1 MSDTP
6 PRPVRLALTDS
17 TGPTRRRDWD
27 WAAVLGGGSVLWGL
41 VYLALR
47 DTHDAVLIP
56 SLILIGAA
64 IAPMT
69 LITFIADRAVDHD
82 ATVLSVALTATVGG
96 FIGVSAAAV
105 LEYQTGHRLQ
115 ALPMT
120 AVAIIEEAAKLICPA
135 LAVRAVRNRRPSTG
149 LILGVASGA
158 GFAVLET
165 MGYASVSVVQS
176 HGNIAALNDVLLLRG
191 LTSPATHMAWTGLTA
206 AALWAATDRGWTR
219 ATTTRFAAT
228 FILAVCLHTAWD
240 SQTGRTSSW
249 SYAALAVV
257 SVALLARTVGNLQR
271 PEQGNGDGSSQR
283 SPGGAFANRSW

>member
-1 MSDTP
+1 MAHPMT
-6 PRPVRLALTDS
+6 LTDS
-17 TGPTRRRDWD
+17 TAPPRRRDWN
-27 WAAVLGGGSVLWGL
+27 WAAVLGCGSLLWVL

-64 IAPMT
+64 IAPTT
-69 LITFIADRAVDHD
+69 LITFIADRAFDHD
-82 ATVLSVALTATVGG
+82 ATALSVALTATVGG
-96 FIGVSAAAV
+96 FIGVTAAAV

-115 ALPMT
+115 ALPMI

-135 LAVRAVRNRRPSTG
+135 LALRAVRKRRPSTG

-176 HGNIAALNDVLLLRG
+176 HGNIAALNDVLLMRG
-191 LTSPATHMAWTGLTA
+191 MTSPATHVAWTGLTA
-206 AALWAATDRGWTR
+206 AALWAAAERGWTR
-219 ATTTRFAAT
+219 VTTTRFAAT
-228 FILAVCLHTAWD
+228 FVLAICLHTTWD

-249 SYAALAVV
+249 SYAALAAV
-257 SVALLARTVGNLQR
+257 SVALLARTVRNLQS
-271 PEQGNGDGSSQR
+271 PEQRNGDCPSQR
-283 SPGGAFANRSW
+283 NHTGGDN